1 MSFYFRSGRLKIII
15 CVFLLLWMGSNAMFG
30 QFYNGHRMT
39 FGKNR
44 VQYNDFYWSYYRFE
58 RFDVYFNQ
66 DGKELAMY
74 AESLITPELDRI
86 EGLFDYIIEKRIIFI
101 VYNKLTDFR
110 QGNIGLITGTDEY
123 NTGGV
128 TRIVDNKVFL
138 YFDGDRESFSRQVR
152 AAITEVVVNEM
163 IR

>member
-1 MSFYFRSGRLKIII
+1 MSIHFRNRHLKSITS
-15 CVFLLLWMGSNAMFG
+15 VFLLLWIGSSAVFG

-44 VQYNDFYWSYYRFE
+44 VQYNNFYWSYYRFE

-66 DGKELAMY
+66 EGNELALY

-86 EGLFDYIIEKRIIFI
+86 QGLFDYVIEKRIIFI

-110 QGNIGLITGTDEY
+110 QGNIGLITGIDEY

-128 TRIVDNKVFL
+128 TRIVNNKVFL
-138 YFDGDRESFSRQVR
+138 
-152 AAITEVVVNEM
+152 
-163 IR
+163 